1 MIPGAVGGRA
11 EAGAG
16 DPGAGAEAGEV
27 GVTAGGAGVNP
38 HPGNQGYYL
47 IFVFLLLINY
57 NFYYLLQSI
66 NNLSFNFTL
75 INKFFSYIIFS
86 SIFFFLFSSF

>member
-27 GVTAGGAGVNP
+27 GATAGGAGVNP

-47 IFVFLLLINY
+47 IFVFLLLRWD
-57 NFYYLLQSI
+57 FK
-66 NNLSFNFTL
+66 TL
-75 INKFFSYIIFS
+75 NPTKTQTRA
-86 SIFFFLFSSF
+86 